1 MEYIRITRDN
11 IDAEHVCCAM
21 SDKQALAKK
30 EWLKRRFDE
39 GLIFYRSVERGKC
52 FIEYIPA
59 ENAWVPIQADGYLYI
74 DCLWVAGSMK
84 GHGYSND
91 LLRGCVRDAKEQ
103 GRKGLCILSAEVRYH
118 LFSCGVSSS
127 ASEIY
132 FSFMPPNAVKSGNA
146 LCSFMIFLLS
156 ECIHLYPKD
165 IFGVWFVC
173 GLK

>member
-21 SDKQALAKK
+21 SGKQALAKK

-103 GRKGLCILSAEVRYH
+103 GI
-118 LFSCGVSSS
+118 
-127 ASEIY
+127 SEAIKCY
-132 FSFMPPNAVKSGNA
+132 YRWKTGQNLWN
-146 LCSFMIFLLS
+146 S
-156 ECIHLYPKD
+156 EQLGEAKD
-165 IFGVWFVC
+165 
-173 GLK
+173 